1 MSKNTALLSVR
12 IDEELNYKLDDMA
25 NKAGVSKSEMARIL
39 LSDLSTIRFIDGS
52 RIATELFK
60 IRQLLEKDDFDDVIK
75 HEVFLACKNFK
86 LEIKKVFE
94 EGGEFRGH
102 SESN

>member
-12 IDEELNYKLDDMA
+12 IDEELNYKLDNMA

-75 HEVFLACKNFK
+75 HEVFLACKNF
-86 LEIKKVFE
+86 
-94 EGGEFRGH
+94 
-102 SESN
+102 